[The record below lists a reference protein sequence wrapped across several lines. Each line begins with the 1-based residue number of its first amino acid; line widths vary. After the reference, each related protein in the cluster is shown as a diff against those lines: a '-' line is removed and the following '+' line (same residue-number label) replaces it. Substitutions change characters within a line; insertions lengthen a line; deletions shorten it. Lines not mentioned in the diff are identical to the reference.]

1 MAASEITIR
10 SGRGPLPAYLA
21 RPSGEG
27 PWPGVVVIHDAGGMS
42 GDLHRQADWLASQG
56 YLAIAPDLFWWGW
69 RMRCL
74 LATGRDLRARR
85 GRAFDDVETVRG
97 WLTERADCT
106 GHVGVIGFCIGGG
119 FALLLAL
126 DRGFAVSSVNYG
138 VGPSDQD
145 YADDVLARA
154 CPIVASYGARDKSN
168 KGTARKLQ
176 EALTRLG
183 VDHDVKE
190 YPDAGHGFLNDHPGA
205 GDRIPLLFVVMAKFT
220 GGADYHEP
228 SALDARARIIA
239 FFARHLRTAPGD
251 TTGR

>member
-154 CPIVASYGARDKSN
+154 CPIVASYGAKDKSN

-239 FFARHLRTAPGD
+239 FFARHLRTEPGD

>member
-239 FFARHLRTAPGD
+239 FFARHLRTEPGD